1 MNLLKQM
8 KEEIS
13 SLQLQDELEIIR
25 YLYIRIGQIFDYDPR
40 FDVVDECEK
49 EEIAKKRINIENV
62 KEFDI
67 VCETWCYLFVDL
79 LEAFGIEAKVLKS
92 TFPKFHHS
100 LVEITTKN
108 YGVLYADLM
117 IGFYDLGAIKLGKE
131 TKYIYFDNSNIISF
145 DRIDKKIKYKYE
157 ITFEEAIELAKR
169 ELFNETLSF
178 DERLQKTFQMVAN
191 IINFPRKS
199 SIRYCSGT
207 HSIFQ
212 LLFELTGE
220 KFVSTQFYNLE
231 NNEFLE
237 VFPLELSNQTLY
249 YTYEKDANGSFQ
261 FHQVEEEK
269 IEEYLN
275 HYDSQNSYNLKH
287 VRKQQQVQY

>member
-40 FDVVDECEK
+40 FDIVDECEK

-62 KEFDI
+62 EEFDI

-117 IGFYDLGAIKLGKE
+117 IGLYDLGAIKLGNEITNMCFTNNKE
-131 TKYIYFDNSNIISF
+131 GISF
-145 DRIDKKIKYKYE
+145 DGIDKKIKYKYD
-157 ITFEEAIELAKR
+157 ITFEETIELVKR
-169 ELFNETLSF
+169 ELFNETLSY
-178 DERLQKTFQMVAN
+178 DERLQKTFLMVAN

-237 VFPLELSNQTLY
+237 VYPLELSNQTLY
-249 YTYEKDANGSFQ
+249 YVYEKDANGSFQ

-269 IEEYLN
+269 IEEYLI
-275 HYDSQNSYNLKH
+275 HYDSQNSYNLKLT
-287 VRKQQQVQY
+287 KK

>member
-13 SLQLQDELEIIR
+13 SLQLQNELEIIR

-40 FDVVDECEK
+40 FDIVDAYEK

-67 VCETWCYLFVDL
+67 VCETLNYLFVDL
-79 LEAFGIEAKVLKS
+79 LKAFGIEAKVLKS

-100 LVEITTKN
+100 LVEITPKN

-117 IGFYDLGAIKLGKE
+117 IGLYDLGAIKLGNEITNMCFTNNKE
-131 TKYIYFDNSNIISF
+131 GISF
-145 DRIDKKIKYKYE
+145 DGIDKKIKYKYD
-157 ITFEEAIELAKR
+157 ITFEETIELVKR
-169 ELFNETLSF
+169 ELFNETLSY
-178 DERLQKTFQMVAN
+178 DERLQKTFLMVAN

-207 HSIFQ
+207 YSIFQ
-212 LLFELTGE
+212 LLLELTGE

-237 VFPLELSNQTLY
+237 VYPLELSNQTLY
-249 YTYEKDANGSFQ
+249 YVYEKDANGSFQ

-269 IEEYLN
+269 IEEYLI
-275 HYDSQNSYNLKH
+275 HYDSQNSYNLKLT
-287 VRKQQQVQY
+287 KK